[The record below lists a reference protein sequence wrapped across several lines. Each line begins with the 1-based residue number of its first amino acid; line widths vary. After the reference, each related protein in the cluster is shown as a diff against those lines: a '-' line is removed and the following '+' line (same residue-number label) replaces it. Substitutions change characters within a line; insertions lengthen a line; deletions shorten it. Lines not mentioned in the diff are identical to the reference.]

1 MNCSFIALTKTLI
14 FSLFLFSLPLN
25 GNNLKTP
32 LESDLP
38 TLMEKVVEW
47 RHDIHQYPELGN
59 REFKTAKK
67 IADHLQSLGIDIET
81 GIAYTGVVGYIEG
94 GLDGPTIALRADMD
108 ALPKQETGQLPYKSQ
123 NDGIKHA
130 CGHDGHT
137 AMLLGTAEALS
148 KKYDQLKGTV
158 KSNMREWM

>member
-1 MNCSFIALTKTLI
+1 MNCNFIALTKTLTC
-14 FSLFLFSLPLN
+14 SLFLFSLPLY
-25 GNNLKTP
+25 GNNLKTK

-94 GLDGPTIALRADMD
+94 
-108 ALPKQETGQLPYKSQ
+108 
-123 NDGIKHA
+123 
-130 CGHDGHT
+130 
-137 AMLLGTAEALS
+137 
-148 KKYDQLKGTV
+148 
-158 KSNMREWM
+158 

>member
-1 MNCSFIALTKTLI
+1 MNCNFIALTKTLTCR
-14 FSLFLFSLPLN
+14 LFLFSLPLY
-25 GNNLKTP
+25 GNILKTQ

-38 TLMEKVVEW
+38 TLMEKGVEW

-94 GLDGPTIALRADMD
+94 GLDGPTVAMRADMD
-108 ALPKQETGQLPYKSQ
+108 
-123 NDGIKHA
+123 
-130 CGHDGHT
+130 
-137 AMLLGTAEALS
+137 LS
-148 KKYDQLKGTV
+148 LIHI
-158 KSNMREWM
+158 